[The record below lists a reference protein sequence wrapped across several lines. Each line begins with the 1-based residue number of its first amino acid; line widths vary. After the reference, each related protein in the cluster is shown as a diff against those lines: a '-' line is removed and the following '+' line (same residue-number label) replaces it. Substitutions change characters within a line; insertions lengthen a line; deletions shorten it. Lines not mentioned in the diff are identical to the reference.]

1 MTTPVSS
8 SGSTVP
14 AYNPQLPAGG
24 QVTGTS
30 GTERTAA
37 GNLDTTQ
44 TTTQQA
50 AIGQTSSNRISNA
63 NGSPCIGSPSMAFSP
78 ADLAIQL
85 ASLTSK
91 TKEGQTETSLNGLET
106 SKLKMLAA
114 AKEGIEKIKE
124 WTANTIEAEA
134 TAREAAE
141 QSWFE
146 KICNAIVGVVLAVIT
161 APLALTGVGAP
172 LFAMALGM
180 AIDSC
185 TACVNNARALE
196 TPPRDPIESFGN
208 PLNKLVEL
216 AIVGPAQGEL
226 DAAKAEVPQDEK
238 KIAALQDKVDLLKTK
253 SELITAVM
261 TMVANP
267 AAILLNPGIL
277 GTVVAN
283 SMKIDLADDLA
294 AAKAS
299 GDPAKVAEIEKEILK
314 AEMITTIVATVIVA
328 IAGIV
333 ATVMTGG
340 AASGMLVSNIA
351 KITAAAGEIAMAS
364 INIAKSGMAIE
375 TSKLTLSAAE
385 STRDAS
391 YAQADAAKLDAKKL
405 MMQKFMEEGQEDVK
419 KLVQELMEGVTLV
432 SQMINSAGNTGSAVT
447 ANLSDGKFRM
457 A

>member
-1 MTTPVSS
+1 MTAPLAP
-8 SGSTVP
+8 SGSTLP

-30 GTERTAA
+30 GTEGTPK

-44 TTTQQA
+44 TPAQLAGT
-50 AIGQTSSNRISNA
+50 GRTSSNSISNA

-85 ASLTSK
+85 AALTSK
-91 TKEGQTETSLNGLET
+91 TKEGQTETSLNGLEL
-106 SKLKMLAA
+106 SKIKMLAA
-114 AKEGIEKIKE
+114 AAEGIDKINE
-124 WTANTIEAEA
+124 WTTNTIEAA
-134 TAREAAE
+134 AKAKEAAE

-146 KICNAIVGVVLAVIT
+146 KICNAIVGVVLAVVT
-161 APLALTGVGAP
+161 APLALTGLGTP

-208 PLNKLVEL
+208 PLNKLIEL

-226 DAAKAEVPQDEK
+226 DAAKAEDPPDEK
-238 KIAALQDKVDLLKTK
+238 KIALLQDKVDLLKTK
-253 SELITAVM
+253 SELVTAVM
-261 TMVANP
+261 TMVSSP
-267 AAILLNPGIL
+267 CAILLNPGIV
-277 GTVVAN
+277 GTVVAD
-283 SMKIDLADDLA
+283 SMKIDLAADLA

-299 GDPAKVAEIEKEILK
+299 GDPAKVQEIENEIMK
-314 AEMITTIVATVIVA
+314 AEMITTIAMTVIIAAAA
-328 IAGIV
+328 IA

-340 AASGMLVSNIA
+340 AAAGMVVSSVG
-351 KITAAAGEIAMAS
+351 KITMASGEIAMAS

-391 YAQADAAKLDAKKL
+391 YAQADMAKLDAKKL
-405 MMQKFMEEGQEDVK
+405 LLQKMMEEGQEDVK
-419 KLVQELMEGVTLV
+419 KLVQELMESVTLV

-447 ANLSDGKFRM
+447 ANLSDGKFQM

>member
-1 MTTPVSS
+1 
-8 SGSTVP
+8 
-14 AYNPQLPAGG
+14 
-24 QVTGTS
+24 
-30 GTERTAA
+30 
-37 GNLDTTQ
+37 
-44 TTTQQA
+44 
-50 AIGQTSSNRISNA
+50 
-63 NGSPCIGSPSMAFSP
+63 MAFSP

-91 TKEGQTETSLNGLET
+91 TKEGQTETSLNGLEL
-106 SKLKMLAA
+106 SKQKMLAA
-114 AKEGIEKIKE
+114 AAEGITKINE
-124 WTANTIEAEA
+124 WTANTIEAA
-134 TAREAAE
+134 AKAKEAAE

-196 TPPRDPIESFGN
+196 TPPRDPIESIGN

-328 IAGIV
+328 IAGI
-333 ATVMTGG
+333 
-340 AASGMLVSNIA
+340 
-351 KITAAAGEIAMAS
+351 
-364 INIAKSGMAIE
+364 
-375 TSKLTLSAAE
+375 AE
-385 STRDAS
+385 
-391 YAQADAAKLDAKKL
+391 QV
-405 MMQKFMEEGQEDVK
+405 F
-419 KLVQELMEGVTLV
+419 
-432 SQMINSAGNTGSAVT
+432 
-447 ANLSDGKFRM
+447 
-457 A
+457 